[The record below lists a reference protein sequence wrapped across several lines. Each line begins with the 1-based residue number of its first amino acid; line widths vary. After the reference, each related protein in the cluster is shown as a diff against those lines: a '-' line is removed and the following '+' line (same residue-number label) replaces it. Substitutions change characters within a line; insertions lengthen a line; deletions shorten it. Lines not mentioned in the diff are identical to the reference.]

1 MQPQSRLCSAS
12 PCPRSSS
19 HFANLPSGPTARRRC
34 HGRRGRGAG
43 DCGADPRAAGA
54 AGMVELTPINLN
66 QRRVL
71 IVDDDGNTIALL
83 KRFLEE
89 CGAIVESAT
98 TARGALER
106 LKSWVPDIVVS
117 DFVMPDDGKHL
128 AARAKEDTAVLVEGG
143 VAASLAGRC
152 SR

>member
-1 MQPQSRLCSAS
+1 
-12 PCPRSSS
+12 
-19 HFANLPSGPTARRRC
+19 
-34 HGRRGRGAG
+34 
-43 DCGADPRAAGA
+43 
-54 AGMVELTPINLN
+54 MVELTPINLN

-128 AARAKEDTAVLVEGG
+128 AARAKELQIPAIAVSGRALPEQQQEILASGFDVCVTKPFDPDELGRIIANRLKTTAT
-143 VAASLAGRC
+143 
-152 SR
+152 